1 MSTKT
6 FNAQDLMTDLSLSNE
21 MGDGEFGYGLSDCE
35 SSLTVERYEA
45 ESGRVIQ
52 RYIVELKVTEVP
64 A

>member
-1 MSTKT
+1 MSKA
-6 FNAQDLMTDLSLSNE
+6 FNAKDLMTDLTLSND

-35 SSLTVERYEA
+35 SSLTVERYA
-45 ESGRVIQ
+45 PESGQIIQ